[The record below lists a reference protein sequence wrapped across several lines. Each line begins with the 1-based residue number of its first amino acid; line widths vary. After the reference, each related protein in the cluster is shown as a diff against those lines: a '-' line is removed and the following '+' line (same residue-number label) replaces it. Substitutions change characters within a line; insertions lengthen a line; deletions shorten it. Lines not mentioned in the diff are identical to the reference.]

1 MSQILTQLAT
11 HCDVIVMNLHMCR
24 CDCYG
29 VMAPS
34 RDAINDVI
42 VMNLP
47 TCHCHCYGAAA
58 APPFSRSRTTIDTE
72 KHPNMATA
80 ITIAAID
87 AIDIDI
93 VLLLQL
99 LLFHRPI
106 EFIRKKCNRCNQPI
120 PAKALLVFRKIFLY
134 LYFCISVLL
143 IRKKCNGASSQS
155 QAKHY
160 CFSGN

>member
-1 MSQILTQLAT
+1 MTLSQILTQRAT
-11 HCDVIVMNLHMCR
+11 LCDVIVINLHMCR

-47 TCHCHCYGAAA
+47 TCHCHCYGAAT

-93 VLLLQL
+93 VLLLL
-99 LLFHRPI
+99 LLLRHRPI
-106 EFIRKKCNRCNQPI
+106 E
-120 PAKALLVFRKIFLY
+120 
-134 LYFCISVLL
+134 L
-143 IRKKCNGASSQS
+143 IRKKCTGATSQS

-160 CFSGN
+160 WFYHITRSLGTLRALTWAERISKSGL